1 MDLLISNV
9 SSLLTMV
16 PSESSELGEN
26 IDVSIAFNGGKVA
39 WIGLEDEAPDAERV
53 VDGAGLIGLPG
64 LVDCHTHSLFAGSR
78 ADEFRRRLD
87 GVEYSQILEEGG
99 GILSTVEA
107 TRSATESQLELTLR
121 QRLEERLLHGVTT
134 VEVKS
139 GYGLSVDAELK
150 MLRILSDCDWPVHVS
165 RTFLGAHA
173 IPKEWRH
180 DRQGYVDL
188 VLNEML
194 PKAVKLADQVDVY
207 CDRGAFTVEESEHIL
222 RKGIALGLG
231 GRIHAEQVDF
241 TGATSMAAAVGAIS
255 ADHLERLDDDGVKAM
270 AAAGMIAVLL
280 PGARLYLRDPNPP
293 VSKLVEA
300 GVDIAIATDFNPGS
314 SPVRDL
320 LACATLA
327 CVEFRLSIE
336 AALLGVTRNA
346 ARVLGRESSGWL
358 GVGSA
363 GDIALFAPPAGE
375 PPEYSTLIQ
384 YMGGHRAHVVVRN
397 GRLVVD
403 NGVLVG

>member
-1 MDLLISNV
+1 MA
-9 SSLLTMV
+9 SS
-16 PSESSELGEN
+16 EGSELGEK
-26 IDVSIAFNGGKVA
+26 IDVSIAFRDGEVA
-39 WIGLEDEAPDAERV
+39 WIGSKDNAPDAAHV

-78 ADEFRRRLD
+78 ADEFRRRLG

-107 TRSATESQLELTLR
+107 TRRAPEAQLERVLR
-121 QRLEERLLHGVTT
+121 QRLEGRLLQGVTT
-134 VEVKS
+134 VEGKS
-139 GYGLSVDAELK
+139 GYGLSVEAELK
-150 MLRILSDCDWPVHVS
+150 MLRILSECEWPVHVS

-180 DRQGYVDL
+180 DRRGYVDL

-194 PKAVKLADQVDVY
+194 PEAAKLADQVDVY
-207 CDRGAFTVEESEHIL
+207 CDRGAFTVAESEQIL
-222 RKGIALGLG
+222 REGIALGLG
-231 GRIHAEQVDF
+231 GRVHAEQVDF
-241 TGATSMAAAVGAIS
+241 TGAASMAAGVGAIS
-255 ADHLERLDDDGVKAM
+255 ADHLERLDDEGVKAM
-270 AAAGMIAVLL
+270 AAAGMVAVLL

-327 CVEFRLSIE
+327 CVEFGLSIE

-363 GDIALFAPPAGE
+363 GDMALFAPPAGE

-384 YMGGHRAHVVVRN
+384 YMGGHRVQVVVRN

-403 NGVLVG
+403 NGLLVG